1 MSISSKFLAVFTGFV
16 GAFVIAVLAWT
27 YVDARRQM
35 TDLVERQT
43 ALALE
48 FDLAV
53 RSYVADEIR
62 PRFETSVGDEEFIPE
77 CMSTSFVARSIFE
90 RVRASYPDYVLKF
103 SSSNPRNPD
112 NLAGPDEQAILDKFR
127 SDPTMTEWTGQI
139 TLDGQPYLARFRARR
154 FRADCLRCHGDPAE
168 APQALLARYGD
179 TAGFHR
185 EAGELAGLDTVAV
198 PLRSAEAGAWAR
210 LRRQATLV
218 IFGIGLLSLLVYTGF
233 RFMVG
238 RRLTAIARHFE
249 RSATQD
255 DVSLIDLPA
264 FGRDEIGVLA
274 RSFNAMARRIRDLQ
288 ETLEGRVVQRTRELA
303 EYNARLQ
310 NEMAVRQIAEEALR
324 ESEHRLRWRLDK
336 LTKPDG
342 DLADVELSDLMDLHA
357 LQQLQ
362 DTFAEAC
369 GLASIITD
377 VDGNPITQPS
387 NFCELCKMIR
397 GTADGRAACHA
408 ADRAMGER
416 TRAEQQAVC
425 GPCDCSG
432 LMDGSAPILVAGQH
446 IANWL
451 IGQVDTGGVTP
462 ERLERLADTTGYDLD
477 ELRAAYERS
486 PHRMSPEQFDA
497 TLRLL
502 SSFAAQL
509 SNMASA
515 NLQQA
520 RDIVARQAAEERLQ
534 LTQFTVDRISD
545 AVLWIDP
552 EGALVYANDAACRM
566 LRYER
571 RALLVMSLGDL
582 DSAAALTSWPSRWIE
597 FRRSVVSSYESEFRT
612 ADGTSIPVE
621 VTANHIEFGD
631 RELLC
636 AVMRDI
642 TDQRRM
648 KAETDNQLRFEEGL
662 ARCSKELL
670 AEDPAALER
679 ALRELVR
686 ASNAS
691 RVSLYENFEDD
702 DGELCADLTASAA
715 APGVPKNVGLLAT
728 QGFNYVPQ
736 FVRARNVLSQARSYG
751 GPMHMMSPT
760 EQRIYEARGLQS
772 VLLIPVFVHGTWRG
786 LVAFADTREPRVW
799 TRSDTLRLQTAA
811 EMIGSY
817 LARLESEL
825 ALRDANADL
834 SQTLNR
840 LATATA
846 AAEAANQAK
855 SEFLANM
862 SHEIRTPMTAI
873 LGYADLLSGEVELPD
888 EQREQI
894 DLIQRNGR
902 HLIAIINDILD
913 ISKIESGHME
923 VESADCPLAE
933 LIDDVATLMS
943 GRARHKSL
951 AFEIEFETPIPDR
964 VVTDPLRL
972 RQILVNLAGNAVK
985 FTEQGRVRLV
995 ASCRR
1000 RRHDA
1005 RLRITLDDTGI
1016 GLGESELANL
1026 FEPFTQAD
1034 ASITRRFGGTGL
1046 GLAISKRL
1054 ADMLGG
1060 DLTAESTPGEGSRFT
1075 LDIPVAL
1082 PSDVEFLDAPIRRGP
1097 ASPPPEVRHLTLRGH
1112 ILLAEDGPD
1121 NQRLIG
1127 HILTRA
1133 GAEITVVENGR
1144 LALEAVLDAD
1154 TPGFDL
1160 ILMDMQMPE
1169 MGGYEAT
1176 RRLRDAGV
1184 STPIVALTAHAM
1196 AGDREKCLEAG
1207 CDEYA
1212 SKPIDRHRF
1221 IELCAR
1227 MLERTRAAT

>member
-1 MSISSKFLAVFTGFV
+1 
-16 GAFVIAVLAWT
+16 
-27 YVDARRQM
+27 
-35 TDLVERQT
+35 
-43 ALALE
+43 
-48 FDLAV
+48 
-53 RSYVADEIR
+53 
-62 PRFETSVGDEEFIPE
+62 
-77 CMSTSFVARSIFE
+77 
-90 RVRASYPDYVLKF
+90 
-103 SSSNPRNPD
+103 
-112 NLAGPDEQAILDKFR
+112 
-127 SDPTMTEWTGQI
+127 
-139 TLDGQPYLARFRARR
+139 
-154 FRADCLRCHGDPAE
+154 
-168 APQALLARYGD
+168 
-179 TAGFHR
+179 
-185 EAGELAGLDTVAV
+185 
-198 PLRSAEAGAWAR
+198 
-210 LRRQATLV
+210 
-218 IFGIGLLSLLVYTGF
+218 
-233 RFMVG
+233 
-238 RRLTAIARHFE
+238 
-249 RSATQD
+249 
-255 DVSLIDLPA
+255 
-264 FGRDEIGVLA
+264 
-274 RSFNAMARRIRDLQ
+274 
-288 ETLEGRVVQRTRELA
+288 
-303 EYNARLQ
+303 
-310 NEMAVRQIAEEALR
+310 
-324 ESEHRLRWRLDK
+324 
-336 LTKPDG
+336 
-342 DLADVELSDLMDLHA
+342 
-357 LQQLQ
+357 
-362 DTFAEAC
+362 
-369 GLASIITD
+369 
-377 VDGNPITQPS
+377 
-387 NFCELCKMIR
+387 
-397 GTADGRAACHA
+397 
-408 ADRAMGER
+408 
-416 TRAEQQAVC
+416 
-425 GPCDCSG
+425 
-432 LMDGSAPILVAGQH
+432 
-446 IANWL
+446 
-451 IGQVDTGGVTP
+451 VTP

-873 LGYADLLSGEVELPD
+873 LGFSESLLDAEIGEE
-888 EQREQI
+888 ERRSS
-894 DLIQRNGR
+894 IQTILRNGG
-902 HLIAIINDILD
+902 HLLQLINDILD
-913 ISKIESGHME
+913 LSKIEAGKLE
-923 VESADCPLAE
+923 VEIRRLPAGRTHRRRGHAHVGPCPAQVPGLRDRVRDADPRPRGHGSIAAAADSREPRRECREVHGAGTRTPRCVVSPAPPRCPPA
-933 LIDDVATLMS
+933 DHARRY
-943 GRARHKSL
+943 GHRARRVGTCQPLRTVHPGRRVDHPTL
-951 AFEIEFETPIPDR
+951 RRDRARAGHLEATRGHAGRRPDR
-964 VVTDPLRL
+964 R
-972 RQILVNLAGNAVK
+972 
-985 FTEQGRVRLV
+985 E
-995 ASCRR
+995 
-1000 RRHDA
+1000 H
-1005 RLRITLDDTGI
+1005 
-1016 GLGESELANL
+1016 
-1026 FEPFTQAD
+1026 
-1034 ASITRRFGGTGL
+1034 
-1046 GLAISKRL
+1046 
-1054 ADMLGG
+1054 
-1060 DLTAESTPGEGSRFT
+1060 PGEGSRFT